1 MYVLVVFSIHVQTSK
16 ISAANA
22 LFLTAQDAIVAA
34 IAYAFFILDYLADF
48 AFYADCR
55 SDWVFYFD
63 TFLAYNVYF
72 FPFYHN
78 SFVLS
83 V

>member
-1 MYVLVVFSIHVQTSK
+1 MYVLAVFSIHVQTSK
-16 ISAANA
+16 VSAANA
-22 LFLTAQDAIVAA
+22 LFLTIQDAIEVARG
-34 IAYAFFILDYLADF
+34 YVFILDYLANF

-55 SDWVFYFD
+55 SDWVFYSD
-63 TFLAYNVYF
+63 TFPAYNVYF
-72 FPFYHN
+72 FLFCHN